1 MSKLRRVDKVSTWRR
16 IAIASWVKPNDPT
29 CYGTLALDAG
39 PAKAYLAK
47 IRAETG
53 VKATI
58 THLVGRA
65 VALAIRDTPEI
76 NGRIVGRRLLQRDT
90 VDLFFQ
96 AVVDDA
102 GDLSGAKI
110 DRCDEKD
117 VHQIAGALQERV
129 ERIRARRDPM
139 FQKSKSTVDKL
150 PRFILGPTIRF
161 MSYLSNDRGW
171 DLSALQLPPD
181 QFGSAMI
188 TSVGMF
194 GIDLGYAPIFPLANT
209 PLVILV
215 GEIKDTPVAGAGEKA
230 GQVVLKPTI
239 NLNVS
244 FDHRFID
251 GFHAGRMARSVRRY
265 FEAPEAFTVDKLA
278 DKPQARG
285 QLPGHAP

>member
-1 MSKLRRVDKVSTWRR
+1 
-16 IAIASWVKPNDPT
+16 
-29 CYGTLALDAG
+29 
-39 PAKAYLAK
+39 
-47 IRAETG
+47 
-53 VKATI
+53 
-58 THLVGRA
+58 
-65 VALAIRDTPEI
+65 
-76 NGRIVGRRLLQRDT
+76 
-90 VDLFFQ
+90 
-96 AVVDDA
+96 
-102 GDLSGAKI
+102 
-110 DRCDEKD
+110 
-117 VHQIAGALQERV
+117 
-129 ERIRARRDPM
+129 
-139 FQKSKSTVDKL
+139 
-150 PRFILGPTIRF
+150 
-161 MSYLSNDRGW
+161 
-171 DLSALQLPPD
+171 
-181 QFGSAMI
+181 MI